1 MMISKTTFVAIVSM
15 LMKNVDDKKELLECS
30 GDLPDK
36 CVECIMEETEFQ
48 QDLITMLT
56 VVTFDRFGVIRDYL
70 YERDENGEYFFGIP
84 KGNKIEVYLLTSAE
98 DLYEYLAEES
108 EGDIFREAYCLEGS
122 HIFTA
127 GKNVGSGH
135 FCVDFHNGSCDKFFL
150 I

>member
-15 LMKNVDDKKELLECS
+15 LMKHIDDTKELLECS

-70 YERDENGEYFFGIP
+70 YDRDEDDEYFFGIP
-84 KGNKIEVYLLTSAE
+84 KGNKLDVYLLTSPKN
-98 DLYEYLAEES
+98 LYEYLAEES
-108 EGDIFREAYCLEGS
+108 EGFS
-122 HIFTA
+122 
-127 GKNVGSGH
+127 
-135 FCVDFHNGSCDKFFL
+135 L
-150 I
+150 IAERRKV

>member
-48 QDLITMLT
+48 RDLITMLT
-56 VVTFDRFGVIRDYL
+56 AITFDRFGVIRDYL
-70 YERDENGEYFFGIP
+70 YDRDENGEYFFGIP
-84 KGNKIEVYLLTSAE
+84 KRNKIEVYLLTSPE

-108 EGDIFREAYCLEGS
+108 EGFS
-122 HIFTA
+122 
-127 GKNVGSGH
+127 
-135 FCVDFHNGSCDKFFL
+135 L
-150 I
+150 IARKEILIN

>member
-36 CVECIMEETEFQ
+36 CVECIMQETEFQ

-56 VVTFDRFGVIRDYL
+56 AITFDCFGVIRDYF
-70 YERDENGEYFFGIP
+70 YERDENGEYFFGIS

-98 DLYEYLAEES
+98 ELYEYLAEES
-108 EGDIFREAYCLEGS
+108 EGFS
-122 HIFTA
+122 
-127 GKNVGSGH
+127 
-135 FCVDFHNGSCDKFFL
+135 L
-150 I
+150 IAMKAHS

>member
-56 VVTFDRFGVIRDYL
+56 VVTFDRYGVIRDYL
-70 YERDENGEYFFGIP
+70 YDRDEDGEYFFGIP
-84 KGNKIEVYLLTSAE
+84 NGYEVDVYFLTSPE
-98 DLYEYLAEES
+98 DLYEYLMEQINRFS
-108 EGDIFREAYCLEGS
+108 
-122 HIFTA
+122 
-127 GKNVGSGH
+127 
-135 FCVDFHNGSCDKFFL
+135 L
-150 I
+150 IVAKAHLCYL

>member
-36 CVECIMEETEFQ
+36 CVECIMEETDFQ

-70 YERDENGEYFFGIP
+70 YDRDENGEYFFGIS
-84 KGNKIEVYLLTSAE
+84 KGNKLEVYLLTSPE

-108 EGDIFREAYCLEGS
+108 EGFCLIAKKGPIPTEVGGS
-122 HIFTA
+122 EVVTEKLKIEKEKQTM
-127 GKNVGSGH
+127 V
-135 FCVDFHNGSCDKFFL
+135 
-150 I
+150 

>member
-56 VVTFDRFGVIRDYL
+56 AITFDRFGVIRDYL
-70 YERDENGEYFFGIP
+70 YDREENGEYFFGIP

-108 EGDIFREAYCLEGS
+108 DGLNLIAERR
-122 HIFTA
+122 
-127 GKNVGSGH
+127 KN
-135 FCVDFHNGSCDKFFL
+135 
-150 I
+150 

>member
-1 MMISKTTFVAIVSM
+1 MEVKRMMISKTTFVAIVSM
-15 LMKNVDDKKELLECS
+15 LMKHIDDKKELLECS

-84 KGNKIEVYLLTSAE
+84 KGNKLEVYLLTSHE
-98 DLYEYLAEES
+98 DLYEYLREQR
-108 EGDIFREAYCLEGS
+108 EGDVLL
-122 HIFTA
+122 A
-127 GKNVGSGH
+127 GKNKSFNKH
-135 FCVDFHNGSCDKFFL
+135 CNP
-150 I
+150 

>member
-36 CVECIMEETEFQ
+36 CVECIMEETDFQ

-70 YERDENGEYFFGIP
+70 YERDENDEYFFGIP
-84 KGNKIEVYLLTSAE
+84 KGNKLEIYLLTSAE

-108 EGDIFREAYCLEGS
+108 EGFCLIAKKGPR
-122 HIFTA
+122 T
-127 GKNVGSGH
+127 N
-135 FCVDFHNGSCDKFFL
+135 
-150 I
+150 

>member
-15 LMKNVDDKKELLECS
+15 LMKHIDDKKELLECS

-48 QDLITMLT
+48 QDMITMLT

-84 KGNKIEVYLLTSAE
+84 KGNKLEVYLLTSHE
-98 DLYEYLAEES
+98 DLYAYLREQR
-108 EGDIFREAYCLEGS
+108 EGYVLL
-122 HIFTA
+122 A
-127 GKNVGSGH
+127 GKNKSFNKH
-135 FCVDFHNGSCDKFFL
+135 CNP
-150 I
+150 